1 MYQTLS
7 THWRESI
14 TSSTKPTR
22 KASTYSLEKTSTR
35 SSKTYGPQK
44 GCDMRV
50 ILKEPGCAPR
60 EIEIDGTLEEYQRL
74 VGGYIEHHTLTN
86 GIGILFDE
94 EGKLKGKKPNIYL
107 DDLYDV
113 IVGNVVVVGEEG
125 EEFTEVPEE
134 MLPKV
139 MFFLRSSAV

>member
-1 MYQTLS
+1 
-7 THWRESI
+7 
-14 TSSTKPTR
+14 
-22 KASTYSLEKTSTR
+22 
-35 SSKTYGPQK
+35 
-44 GCDMRV
+44 MRV

-60 EIEIDGTLEEYQRL
+60 EIEIEGTLSEYQNL
-74 VGGYIEHHTLTN
+74 VGGYIEHHTLTK

-113 IVGNVVVVGEEG
+113 VVGNVVVVGEAG